1 MKVGLVTDSTC
12 DLPDLMVQEHR
23 IEVVPLALI
32 VDGVQYA
39 DGRGISRDDFYTK
52 LASPQHTASTAAPS
66 VADVA
71 ERYEGLLRSGSEHVL
86 SIHAA
91 SALTAVVN
99 SAAQAASEFDGRVTV
114 VDSLSLT
121 LGLGFQ
127 VLAAAESTED
137 GLEAAL
143 NAAASVRTR
152 LRIFAALDTIKYV
165 GRSGRLSNAAAMI
178 GGLLSVKPLVEL
190 AGGLV
195 KTAGAVRTSG
205 QANERLV
212 QLAAESGAMERF
224 AVLHTAAEDRAR
236 LFLSR
241 LMHESRQS
249 IPRDILMVNVTLVI
263 GAHAGPNAIGFVAL
277 RSAAG

>member
-1 MKVGLVTDSTC
+1 MKLGLVTDSTC
-12 DLPDLMVQEHR
+12 DLPEFIVQEHR

-32 VDGVQYA
+32 VDGVEYA
-39 DGRGISRDDFYTK
+39 DGRGLSRDDFYVK
-52 LASPQHTASTAAPS
+52 LASPEHSASTAAPS
-66 VADVA
+66 VADMA

-86 SIHAA
+86 SMHAA

-99 SAAQAASEFDGRVTV
+99 SAVQAAGEFGDRVTV

-127 VLAAAESTED
+127 VLAAAEAADD

-143 NAAASVRTR
+143 DAAAEVRSR

-165 GRSGRLSNAAAMI
+165 HRSGRLSNAAALV

-190 AGGLV
+190 TGGLV
-195 KTAGAVRTSG
+195 KTAGAVRTAG
-205 QANERLV
+205 QANERLL
-212 QLAAESGAMERF
+212 QLAAESGAMDRF
-224 AVLHTAAEDRAR
+224 ALLHTAAEDRAR

-241 LMHESRQS
+241 LMQESRQS
-249 IPRDILMVNVTLVI
+249 IPRNILMVNVTPVI

-277 RSAAG
+277 TSAPG